1 MYRLLAF
8 VGFLAA
14 FSGLGLN
21 GLAQQWPLTG
31 ALGIAVEPEVAAQV
45 GLSPEQT
52 DKLRELLKKRE
63 REAIGLATELR
74 QAEPAVRQAK
84 IEEFTAV
91 GEREAMGLLSV
102 EQRSKLG
109 QIRLARKGLL
119 TLTEIAVAETLSLS
133 DEQKA
138 AIAKLVEPYQ
148 LVDSDQRDALR
159 PQLEADLQKVLDEKQ
174 LAGWRKMAGVT
185 AEQAVAV
192 NEVKSETT
200 ADKPAEMKKEDKP
213 AEVVTSEPAAE
224 GKPPAPESVAAKE
237 ATPVEGKPAE
247 AKPAEAKPAEAKP
260 AESADAKMEKG
271 ATKDQVAA
279 SDNAAGENSEKD
291 VTASPSDKPADASA
305 SAASAS
311 VDGAPAAGKETAAS
325 DLNAAAATEGGAMTQ
340 ELPAVRTKPSDEL
353 TINFQAAPWQQVLK
367 WLAEQ
372 ADLSLQVDTFPTGT
386 FTYRDP
392 YRTYSVAQTMDI
404 CNSVLLNKGY
414 TLVRRQRLLIVVD
427 LEQEISADVVRE
439 LAELVAPEELESRGE
454 YELLKT
460 LFVVSRMSPEEAEKE
475 INKLLGP
482 QGSVVSFPTSGQ
494 LLVTETAGKLRTIQE
509 MIKRTE
515 DPSTARGSTITTVPL
530 KNISAEEV
538 LMVARPLLGLKEG
551 ENVSEKLSVST
562 DTFGTTIFATGSMDN
577 VQKLKDLAE
586 QLDKAGSTETSNV
599 GATETPFIKSHRIMG
614 TDPDTAYKVMQN
626 LLAGMPDVLMSLD
639 AKSNQ
644 LIIQARKS
652 EHDLV
657 EKTLKEISGQ
667 NENFEVV
674 PLQKLEPETVI
685 LAVNKFFGGSGDGK
699 EASAT
704 GPIVDGDS
712 VNRTLWVKGSATQIE
727 QVKNLVTQ
735 LEGNSTET
743 EKLGDKVRMLPLTGR
758 AADRALEQVEALWQ
772 ATQNKNKIR
781 VVTPATRGA
790 SSLPRRSVSGDVP
803 ARARGGE
810 EDGFGTSRVTPEM
823 LQRLQKLRAEA
834 AMQEGDG
841 TVPESEGPV
850 TEGNR
855 EENNR
860 EDAPQPPAAEE
871 PQVPAT
877 EKEGDSKNEDKEAAV
892 RPSRARFVLTSALVQ
907 PPAESENAE
916 ATKKDEA
923 AKEQD
928 AEKKGE
934 AAQEEEPV
942 VKEGESAKTAAA
954 DNKVEEKTAESTVE
968 GNQDIVVMRGP
979 SGLIITSEDPKA
991 LAQFEGLLRMLAD
1004 QAATGTGE
1012 PTVFYLQYIKAAA
1025 AAELLEGI
1033 LTGQSSGGG
1042 GGGGGGGLLGSM
1054 LGEMGGGLIGSLLG
1068 GGGGGLTGS
1077 TSSAKPLATGE
1088 VSIVPDPRLNA
1099 LIVQANGADMQLVE
1113 QLLEVIDQED
1123 SPLDVTTSGKPRLI
1137 PVLHQD
1143 AAEVAEIV
1151 KTLFA
1156 DRMQQAAGGGGQRQP
1171 TPQEFIQALRGGGGG
1186 RGGRGAGGQ
1195 SELKQSTMSVS
1206 VDKRSNSLIITATQQ
1221 LFEEVSEVVELI
1233 DQAGVEAEEQVEVV
1247 KLEGNVNPEV
1257 VKNALTSVLGSQVK
1271 TSTSG
1276 STTSTASNNS
1286 SSSSGGGGGG
1296 GGFDPAA
1303 IQQRMEFFR
1312 SLQNRGGGGGFM
1324 FGAPGGGGTG
1334 GGGFGGRGGGFG
1346 GGGFGGGGTGGGGF
1360 GGGGFGG
1367 RGGGGTR
1374 GGGRGGN

>member
-1 MYRLLAF
+1 
-8 VGFLAA
+8 
-14 FSGLGLN
+14 
-21 GLAQQWPLTG
+21 
-31 ALGIAVEPEVAAQV
+31 
-45 GLSPEQT
+45 
-52 DKLRELLKKRE
+52 
-63 REAIGLATELR
+63 
-74 QAEPAVRQAK
+74 
-84 IEEFTAV
+84 
-91 GEREAMGLLSV
+91 
-102 EQRSKLG
+102 
-109 QIRLARKGLL
+109 
-119 TLTEIAVAETLSLS
+119 
-133 DEQKA
+133 
-138 AIAKLVEPYQ
+138 
-148 LVDSDQRDALR
+148 
-159 PQLEADLQKVLDEKQ
+159 
-174 LAGWRKMAGVT
+174 
-185 AEQAVAV
+185 
-192 NEVKSETT
+192 
-200 ADKPAEMKKEDKP
+200 
-213 AEVVTSEPAAE
+213 
-224 GKPPAPESVAAKE
+224 
-237 ATPVEGKPAE
+237 
-247 AKPAEAKPAEAKP
+247 
-260 AESADAKMEKG
+260 
-271 ATKDQVAA
+271 
-279 SDNAAGENSEKD
+279 
-291 VTASPSDKPADASA
+291 
-305 SAASAS
+305 
-311 VDGAPAAGKETAAS
+311 
-325 DLNAAAATEGGAMTQ
+325 
-340 ELPAVRTKPSDEL
+340 
-353 TINFQAAPWQQVLK
+353 
-367 WLAEQ
+367 
-372 ADLSLQVDTFPTGT
+372 
-386 FTYRDP
+386 
-392 YRTYSVAQTMDI
+392 
-404 CNSVLLNKGY
+404 
-414 TLVRRQRLLIVVD
+414 
-427 LEQEISADVVRE
+427 
-439 LAELVAPEELESRGE
+439 
-454 YELLKT
+454 
-460 LFVVSRMSPEEAEKE
+460 
-475 INKLLGP
+475 
-482 QGSVVSFPTSGQ
+482 
-494 LLVTETAGKLRTIQE
+494 
-509 MIKRTE
+509 
-515 DPSTARGSTITTVPL
+515 
-530 KNISAEEV
+530 
-538 LMVARPLLGLKEG
+538 
-551 ENVSEKLSVST
+551 
-562 DTFGTTIFATGSMDN
+562 
-577 VQKLKDLAE
+577 
-586 QLDKAGSTETSNV
+586 
-599 GATETPFIKSHRIMG
+599 
-614 TDPDTAYKVMQN
+614 
-626 LLAGMPDVLMSLD
+626 
-639 AKSNQ
+639 
-644 LIIQARKS
+644 
-652 EHDLV
+652 
-657 EKTLKEISGQ
+657 
-667 NENFEVV
+667 
-674 PLQKLEPETVI
+674 
-685 LAVNKFFGGSGDGK
+685 
-699 EASAT
+699 
-704 GPIVDGDS
+704 
-712 VNRTLWVKGSATQIE
+712 
-727 QVKNLVTQ
+727 
-735 LEGNSTET
+735 
-743 EKLGDKVRMLPLTGR
+743 
-758 AADRALEQVEALWQ
+758 
-772 ATQNKNKIR
+772 
-781 VVTPATRGA
+781 
-790 SSLPRRSVSGDVP
+790 
-803 ARARGGE
+803 
-810 EDGFGTSRVTPEM
+810 M

-877 EKEGDSKNEDKEAAV
+877 EKEGDSKNEDKEAAL
-892 RPSRARFVLTSALVQ
+892 RPRRARFVLTSALVQ

-1334 GGGFGGRGGGFG
+1334 GGGFGGRGGGLG